1 MGTRW
6 STAWAQIKSGWF
18 RGWRP
23 AGRFIGGTVSG
34 WFPDDD
40 RIKPPPWVPAL
51 QESLSGSLRE
61 QEPLFAKAY
70 LQLGED
76 SAGTDVYQL
85 AAAFYQA
92 KGRPADGP
100 AADYAQLLQALDK
113 PDRSEEHTSELQ
125 SLMRTS
131 YAVLCLKKKKII

>member
-1 MGTRW
+1 MCALVTGVQTC
-6 STAWAQIKSGWF
+6 ALPIC
-18 RGWRP
+18 
-23 AGRFIGGTVSG
+23 GTVSG

-92 KGRPADGP
+92 KDRPADGQ
-100 AADYAQLLQALDK
+100 AADYAPLLEAPVKQTGALAYRLGGPELGIQAGR
-113 PDRSEEHTSELQ
+113 DR
-125 SLMRTS
+125 R
-131 YAVLCLKKKKII
+131 

>member
-1 MGTRW
+1 MRISDWSSDVCSSDLLELPLGTRW
-6 STAWAQIKSGWF
+6 STTWAQIKSDWF

-51 QESLSGSLRE
+51 QESRSGSLRE

-70 LQLGED
+70 LQRGE
-76 SAGTDVYQL
+76 GI
-85 AAAFYQA
+85 
-92 KGRPADGP
+92 GR
-100 AADYAQLLQALDK
+100 AQGWEREWQ
-113 PDRSEEHTSELQ
+113 
-125 SLMRTS
+125 
-131 YAVLCLKKKKII
+131 VV

>member
-1 MGTRW
+1 MCALVTGVQTC
-6 STAWAQIKSGWF
+6 ALPIC
-18 RGWRP
+18 
-23 AGRFIGGTVSG
+23 GTVSG

-100 AADYAQLLQALDK
+100 SADYAQLLQALAK
-113 PDRSEEHTSELQ
+113 PEQALAHRVRGQGLAARADGNGPGG
-125 SLMRTS
+125 
-131 YAVLCLKKKKII
+131 AP

>member
-1 MGTRW
+1 MRISDW
-6 STAWAQIKSGWF
+6 SSDVCSSDLTWAQIKSDWF

-51 QESLSGSLRE
+51 LESLSGSLRE

-70 LQLGED
+70 LQQGED

-92 KGRPADGP
+92 KRRLPDGR
-100 AADYAQLLQALDK
+100 AADYPHLQPALDK
-113 PDRSEEHTSELQ
+113 IGRDPCRDRACQLG
-125 SLMRTS
+125 
-131 YAVLCLKKKKII
+131 